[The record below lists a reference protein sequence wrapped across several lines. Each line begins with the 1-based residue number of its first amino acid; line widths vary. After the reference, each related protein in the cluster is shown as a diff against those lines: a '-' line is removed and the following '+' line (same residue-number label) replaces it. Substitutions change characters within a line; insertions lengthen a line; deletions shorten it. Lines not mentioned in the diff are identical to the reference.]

1 MAVILYVDLLFV
13 FNFMMDLLL
22 LILVSKILGQPFLW
36 KRLLLAGA
44 AGSLWSCICV
54 SISWLH
60 GFLYILFS
68 YILMSGIILCIAY
81 GIRSRYI
88 LMRNLAAWYFAA
100 ALTGG
105 IFQSLQTLLAAEFRS
120 ALSFLNLSESH
131 IPAFVNL
138 VLTGFLSVKIVAVM
152 VRFWHRQRSV
162 AVRLYNVTFEY
173 EHKKICARGLLDT
186 GNSLREPTTGYPVGI
201 LECGLLGILPEHI
214 SQACM
219 NRSEPGFFLVPYR
232 CVGRENGILYALW
245 IENVELSGAD
255 GGKPKYFKRMLMGLY
270 LGLLSGGGEYQVILH
285 PDFLTEGVGSK

>member
-1 MAVILYVDLLFV
+1 
-13 FNFMMDLLL
+13 
-22 LILVSKILGQPFLW
+22 
-36 KRLLLAGA
+36 
-44 AGSLWSCICV
+44 
-54 SISWLH
+54 
-60 GFLYILFS
+60 
-68 YILMSGIILCIAY
+68 
-81 GIRSRYI
+81 
-88 LMRNLAAWYFAA
+88 
-100 ALTGG
+100 
-105 IFQSLQTLLAAEFRS
+105 
-120 ALSFLNLSESH
+120 
-131 IPAFVNL
+131 
-138 VLTGFLSVKIVAVM
+138 M

-219 NRSEPGFFLVPYR
+219 A
-232 CVGRENGILYALW
+232 NGILYALW

-270 LGLLSGGGEYQVILH
+270 PGLLSGGGEYQVILH